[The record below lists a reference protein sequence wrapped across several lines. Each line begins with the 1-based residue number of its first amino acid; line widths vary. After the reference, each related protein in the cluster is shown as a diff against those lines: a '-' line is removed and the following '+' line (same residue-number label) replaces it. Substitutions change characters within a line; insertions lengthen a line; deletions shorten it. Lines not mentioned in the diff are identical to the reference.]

1 MNKNSIY
8 AFVKN
13 VTPPF
18 LFSSFK
24 GGSLYKYARFIASKL
39 TKEKYTPSWQT
50 IKSGPLVGRKVFF
63 DPTGDWQRE
72 MLEGSYDDF
81 FFNYVEKLDLKGKI
95 VFDIGTHIGFN
106 SMYFAQLVGPTGKVC
121 AFEPNIYNKE
131 RFEYILTE
139 NAELRDRIEIF
150 EVAVSNKVGTEQF
163 IFSSNIENGT
173 SSGSFIDTAHTIY
186 QKSSYQTE
194 GGFTSCDVKLVRLDE
209 PTGLPHPLPDPDIIK
224 MDIEG
229 AEYLA
234 IEGAQEMLNRKKPLI
249 LIEIHSI
256 YNMYK
261 VEELLTSIGYE
272 FELLKEESDGRC
284 FFAAK
289 IRK

>member
-18 LFSSFK
+18 VFSSFK
-24 GGSLYKYARFIASKL
+24 SSGLYKHVKSISSKFA
-39 TKEKYTPSWQT
+39 KEKYTPSWQT
-50 IKSGPLVGRKVFF
+50 IKTGPLKGRKVFL
-63 DPTGDWQRE
+63 DPTGDWQKE
-72 MLEGSYDDF
+72 MIEGSYDDF
-81 FFNYVEKLDLKGKI
+81 FFKYVEKLDLVGKTI
-95 VFDIGTHIGFN
+95 FDIGTHIGFN
-106 SMYFAQLVGPTGKVC
+106 SMYFAQLVGPTGKVY
-121 AFEPNIYNKE
+121 AFEPNIYNKK
-131 RFEYILTE
+131 RFDYILDKNIDLKE
-139 NAELRDRIEIF
+139 RVEIF
-150 EVAVSNKVGTEQF
+150 EVAVSNKVGSEQF

-186 QKSSYQTE
+186 DKSSYQTE
-194 GGFTSCDVKLVRLDE
+194 GGFTSCNVKLVCLDT
-209 PTGLPHPLPDPDIIK
+209 PTGLPYPLPDPDIIK

-234 IEGAQEMLNRKKPLI
+234 LEGSQKLIERKKPLI

-261 VEELLTSIGYE
+261 VEKLLTSIGYE

-284 FFAAK
+284 FFAATPK
-289 IRK
+289 V